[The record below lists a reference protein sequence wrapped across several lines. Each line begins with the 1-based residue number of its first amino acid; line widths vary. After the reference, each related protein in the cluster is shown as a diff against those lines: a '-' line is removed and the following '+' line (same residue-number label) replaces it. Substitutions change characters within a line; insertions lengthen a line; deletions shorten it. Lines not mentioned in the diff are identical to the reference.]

1 MATCNQR
8 LLFILYFVLVSLT
21 YTSARKLKLKRDLH
35 NYGSLNSIDHAAL
48 KALFGEDG
56 YFSDTRQDT
65 VDPSVLG
72 GIRLQIEA
80 SKLSAKLRW
89 ISNEELGITHMQAI
103 YDSLPYKNKKTNVKD
118 VIDRITNRLKD
129 RFKGYLQVLRTN
141 KITVQNLY
149 KFHVKQP
156 ITKIVGCCN
165 LQFNQ
170 LYTHPQYG
178 CKVATQTSCELF
190 PENLKTGAFN
200 PGRNLTEVWRSNIQ
214 YFPSLKWQYF
224 ISVDGVHSEYPGNT
238 FQWFENCHDANNLR
252 HRNVYVST
260 VQPQPKH
267 VVIVMDHGNSLSPNQ
282 LRTAKGIAKHIL
294 ASLSEK
300 DRVGVIGLASK
311 VSHPREPDADSCL
324 HNSMVPVT
332 FEASLHFCSFIDKL
346 EKEDAATNHSLGF
359 QTAFDIVQKTMHKS
373 QGVNMDNAMIVYISR
388 GLLSSLAEARDV
400 METIASMNG
409 RLGNR
414 VIINTYAVID
424 DGKPVMY
431 EKSFLQTIADQNF
444 AKYDVRERSPEPIVP
459 GTMMAINT
467 TKDLS
472 MSVGQFYTP
481 FHKSA
486 SEQPIFS
493 LPYIDQADKA
503 LTMSITQTCFH
514 NEEVIG
520 IMGVDLHMEDIVQDV
535 TYYDEMD
542 GSYAF
547 IINAEGYTIMHP
559 SFTRPIKTHIQPMHT
574 DIWHFENNGEFAR
587 IRSDMINLESGE
599 RTLVLKNEVKTNQSE
614 NLSHFYATYVW
625 KRVEN
630 TPFIVVIKTLQ
641 QIEEARVLQDITG
654 SQDQALLY
662 HRLDLLPASNMCLH
676 LKQLATEDTSTVFL
690 SAKCFNEPY
699 DHLSLTEDKKMVRSY
714 TAYLKES
721 SVLLTN
727 PGIKDG
733 VRDDTSAT
741 GRITTEWIRRYI
753 NSPLKDNVIRRYI
766 ATPSGVF
773 RIYPGVLLDKTFDPS
788 KRTWYNRPFKFP
800 GMVTLTAPYLDVGGA
815 GYITTIS
822 HTIFEGKPAAL
833 PSPTTDKVVAVMG
846 MDLTLGYFYKLL
858 EDNIYICSHKTV
870 RCFIMDDRG
879 YLIAH
884 PALIEPNGKG
894 PVEKQ
899 HITHQEPLVANDILN
914 HRHFVRKK
922 RCNRFNDRTIQRHY
936 SFNTSLDGVLTNLVH
951 GEHCSRYQIVHIPQ
965 TNAFLGIVNHT
976 CDTATAFCPCS
987 MLDRLCLNC
996 KQMEQTVCEC
1006 PCECPLEVNFCTG
1019 GLLEEENNSPSCDI
1033 EPEEETLL
1041 RLDPKLTEEIKPCR
1055 KHVCEGRKTKL
1066 GCISVMGCQ
1075 WCQVHKDR
1083 LTPIVTP
1090 YCADQRMCFGGIE
1103 EAQTPYGDENRA
1115 MPQSSEP
1122 SNTKTTPVGPVAGG
1136 IMGCF
1141 LVLAMGVYCYRHHI
1155 HRSSNQYITN
1165 LQDNPN
1171 RTSNLYDTDDID
1183 PIDEPGTGH
1192 TNFLLATFENP
1203 ASVSPYRM
1211 STSYRRPAGGD
1222 SDHGY
1227 STMTPHEDSEHAS
1240 LPCSEP
1246 FISKDR
1252 YRPVSY
1258 AITKSH
1264 ALPPPPSSNSYRR
1277 SRSPTPPQTKL
1288 TNIYQPI
1295 PEQTII
1301 PQQTLIPEINSVIAN
1316 VQVHMVDTH

>member
-8 LLFILYFVLVSLT
+8 VIFILSVVLISLT
-21 YTSARKLKLKRDLH
+21 SIKSQRLKSKRDLY
-35 NYGSLNSIDHAAL
+35 NYGNLNNIDHEAL

-56 YFSDTRQDT
+56 YFSDTRQDR
-65 VDPSVLG
+65 VDPSILG
-72 GIRLQIEA
+72 GIRLQVEA

-103 YDSLPYKNKKTNVKD
+103 YDSLPYRNKKSVAK
-118 VIDRITNRLKD
+118 VVLAKITSRLKE
-129 RFKGYLQVLRTN
+129 RFKDYLQVLKTN

-156 ITKIVGCCN
+156 ITKIVGCCS
-165 LQFNQ
+165 LQFTQ
-170 LYTHPQYG
+170 LNPHPQYG
-178 CKVATQTSCELF
+178 CKVATKTSCELY
-190 PENLKTGAFN
+190 PDNLKKGAFN

-224 ISVDGVHSEYPGNT
+224 ISVDGVHSEYPGNA
-238 FQWFENCHDANNLR
+238 FQWFDNCHDANNLR

-267 VVIVMDHGNSLSPNQ
+267 IVIVMDHGNSLSPNQ
-282 LRTAKGIAKHIL
+282 LRTAKAIAKHIL
-294 ASLSEK
+294 LSLSEK

-311 VSHPREPDADSCL
+311 VSFPREPDADSCL

-332 FEASLHFCSFIDKL
+332 YEASLHFSNFIDKL
-346 EKEDAATNHSLGF
+346 GKEDAATNHSLGF

-373 QGVNMDNAMIVYISR
+373 QGMNMDNAMIVYISR

-409 RLGNR
+409 RLRNR

-444 AKYDVRERSPEPIVP
+444 AKYDVKEKSSEPIVT

-472 MSVGQFYTP
+472 MSVGKFYKP
-481 FHKSA
+481 FHKLA
-486 SEQPIFS
+486 SDRPIFS
-493 LPYIDQADKA
+493 LPYIDQTDKA
-503 LTMSITQTCFH
+503 LTMSISQTCFH
-514 NEEVIG
+514 YDDVIG

-547 IINAEGYTIMHP
+547 IINSEGYTIMHP
-559 SFTRPIKTHIQPMHT
+559 SFTRPIKTNIQPMHT
-574 DIWHFENNGEFAR
+574 DIWHFENNDGFAR
-587 IRSDMINLESGE
+587 IRSDMINMESGE
-599 RTLVLKNEVKTNQSE
+599 RTLVLRNEVKTNQTE
-614 NLSHFYATYVW
+614 NEAHFYATYIW

-630 TPFIVVIKTLQ
+630 TSFIVVIKTVSQ
-641 QIEEARVLQDITG
+641 VENVRVLQDIT
-654 SQDQALLY
+654 SSRDPNLLY
-662 HRLDLLPASNMCLH
+662 HRLDLLPANNMCLH

-690 SAKCFNEPY
+690 SAECFNEPY
-699 DHLSLTEDKKMVRSY
+699 DHLSLKEDKNMVRSY
-714 TAYLKES
+714 TAYLKEA
-721 SVLLTN
+721 SVVLTN
-727 PGIKDG
+727 PGIKKG
-733 VRDDTSAT
+733 VRDDTSST

-753 NSPLKDNVIRRYI
+753 TSPLKDSIIRRYI
-766 ATPSGVF
+766 STPSGVF

-788 KRTWYNRPFKFP
+788 KRTWYSRPYQFP
-800 GMVTLTAPYLDVGGA
+800 GKVTLTAPYLDMGGA

-822 HTIFEGKPAAL
+822 HTIFEGKPDAL
-833 PSPTTDKVVAVMG
+833 HSTSDKVVAVMG
-846 MDLTLGYFYKLL
+846 MDLTLGYFYKMLQ
-858 EDNIYICSHKTV
+858 ENIYICGHKTI

-884 PALIEPNGKG
+884 TSLIEPNGKG

-914 HRHFVRKK
+914 HRHFVHKK
-922 RCNRFNDRTIQRHY
+922 RCNKFTDRTIQRHY
-936 SFNTSLDGVLTNLVH
+936 SFNTSLHGVLTNLVH
-951 GEHCSRYQIVHIPQ
+951 GEHCSRYQIAHIPG

-1019 GLLEEENNSPSCDI
+1019 GLLEEENFNPSCER
-1033 EPEEETLL
+1033 EPEKETIL
-1041 RLDPKLTEEIKPCR
+1041 RLDPKLTDDKKPCR
-1055 KHVCEGRKTKL
+1055 KYICEGRKTKL
-1066 GCISVMGCQ
+1066 DCISVMGCQ

-1083 LTPIVTP
+1083 LSPISTP
-1090 YCADQRMCFGGIE
+1090 YCADQRLCFGGIE
-1103 EAQTPYGDENRA
+1103 EAATPYGDEIRA
-1115 MPQSSEP
+1115 MAQNSDQT
-1122 SNTKTTPVGPVAGG
+1122 NTKTTPVGPVAGG

-1155 HRSSNQYITN
+1155 HRNSHQYISN
-1165 LQDNPN
+1165 LQENPN
-1171 RTSNLYDTDDID
+1171 RTSNFYDTDDID

-1246 FISKDR
+1246 FISNDR
-1252 YRPVSY
+1252 YKPVSY
-1258 AITKSH
+1258 AITKSY
-1264 ALPPPPSSNSYRR
+1264 ALPPPPSYNSSR
-1277 SRSPTPPQTKL
+1277 RSPTPPQTKV

-1301 PQQTLIPEINSVIAN
+1301 PEINNVIAN